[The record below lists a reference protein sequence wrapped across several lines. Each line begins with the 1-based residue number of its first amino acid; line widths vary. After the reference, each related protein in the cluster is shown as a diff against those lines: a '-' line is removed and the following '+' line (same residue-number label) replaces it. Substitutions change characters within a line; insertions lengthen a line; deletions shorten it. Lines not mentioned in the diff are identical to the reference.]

1 MDLADLYD
9 LMDLT
14 NNRHITL
21 VAHHLAKESRNH
33 LRAFLRA
40 LTAQGETNT
49 PQYLDQATFDAILE
63 ADMERRMS
71 YDADGEPV
79 AACGAGVGGFG
90 MRRGNGQDGG
100 SDGSGTLTAPGPMV
114 EVRTVV
120 ATAAATAETDSPLPF
135 HTASPFRAGP
145 FCLSKPAVR
154 TLIHGEA
161 EFLTRR

>member
-63 ADMERRMS
+63 ADMERRI
-71 YDADGEPV
+71 
-79 AACGAGVGGFG
+79 CLT
-90 MRRGNGQDGG
+90 
-100 SDGSGTLTAPGPMV
+100 TLTANPWRHVVPELAVLESGVDPDPT
-114 EVRTVV
+114 VRTVRDQGPASVTDPDHRVPVNAMVPVRPAGATATV
-120 ATAAATAETDSPLPF
+120 ATD
-135 HTASPFRAGP
+135 
-145 FCLSKPAVR
+145 R
-154 TLIHGEA
+154 TPVVNE
-161 EFLTRR
+161 RRL